1 MFDKI
6 LVPTDGSERAEKAV
20 DHAIEFCRSTGASMT
35 AVYVRSPTPIREVV
49 SPSDYGPGSKEAITL
64 EEIMARMEAHGRELL
79 DAVARRAHSQ
89 GVECTTIIK
98 EDDEPYHGIIDV
110 AEQQGSSMIFIS
122 SHGRGAIGAL
132 LLGSVTQKVL
142 TYSKIPVLVFR

>member
-6 LVPTDGSERAEKAV
+6 LVPTDGSELAEKAV

-49 SPSDYGPGSKEAITL
+49 SLSDYGPGSKEAITL

-79 DAVARRAHSQ
+79 DAVARRARSQ
-89 GVECTTIIK
+89 GVECTTVIA
-98 EDDEPYHGIIDV
+98 EDDEPYRRHHRCGRTTGLQHDLHGLSWPRRQS
-110 AEQQGSSMIFIS
+110 ERCCS
-122 SHGRGAIGAL
+122 GA
-132 LLGSVTQKVL
+132 
-142 TYSKIPVLVFR
+142 

>member
-6 LVPTDGSERAEKAV
+6 LVSTDGSEHAEKAV
-20 DHAIEFCRSTGASMT
+20 DYAIEFCRSTGASMT
-35 AVYVRSPTPIREVV
+35 AVYVRSRTPVREVV
-49 SPSDYGPGSKEAITL
+49 SLSDYGSGSKAITL

-79 DAVARRAHSQ
+79 DAAAKRARGK
-89 GVECTTIIK
+89 GVECATVIA

-110 AEQQGSSMIFIS
+110 AEQQGCGMIFIS
-122 SHGRGAIGAL
+122 SHGRSGIGAL

-142 TYSKIPVLVFR
+142 THSKIPVLVLR